1 MIVGNKTRK
10 ERMEMVNGISKD
22 VQKAVREG
30 KIELVYPP
38 KTGNDFAFKTYKSRT
53 WAIKGIKQ
61 LRDKGYVVSFVRGF
75 GDMVQI
81 WFKIDW
87 TGNPT
92 QYYQVSTST
101 GAYVYRPLAKI
112 ESAHKT
118 LL

>member
-1 MIVGNKTRK
+1 
-10 ERMEMVNGISKD
+10 MEMVNGISKD

-30 KIELVYPP
+30 KIELVYPQRIGAEY
-38 KTGNDFAFKTYKSRT
+38 TYKTYKSRT

-61 LRDKGYVVSFVRGF
+61 LRNKGYVVSFVRGF

-87 TGNPT
+87 TGMPL
-92 QYYQVSTST
+92 QYYQQSTRTS
-101 GAYVYRPLAKI
+101 AYVYRPLVKQ
-112 ESAHKT
+112 EVGHKS